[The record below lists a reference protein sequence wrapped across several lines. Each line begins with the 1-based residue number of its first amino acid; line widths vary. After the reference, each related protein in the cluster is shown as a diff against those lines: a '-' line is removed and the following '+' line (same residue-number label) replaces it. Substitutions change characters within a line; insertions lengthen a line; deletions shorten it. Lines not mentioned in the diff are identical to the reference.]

1 MSRCTAPVNQSE
13 KENGMKLTPFTFA
26 QRCGIRISLSHESCD
41 RSVCERSAQA
51 LQITLKVLTIELQN
65 ASRTPTSRR
74 GNLLKAS
81 QQLTAR
87 PPLGRLFLVAEMS
100 KNALFKIKLIIGS
113 STRED
118 GSLVL
123 ADRSFSPF
131 VVRRRQQSQNE
142 ATMPGRRPEIAV
154 HSNKATKPKRGGN
167 DGRRSRGESR
177 TFE

>member
-1 MSRCTAPVNQSE
+1 MKLRTPILRCSWKVGGFFAGLWNDNTDHLGCASCPLTSTVPTLSEDAAMSRCTAPVNQSE

-87 PPLGRLFLVAEMS
+87 PPLAGFFWSLKCLKTHFL
-100 KNALFKIKLIIGS
+100 KLNLAQA
-113 STRED
+113 RERMD
-118 GSLVL
+118 YWFCS
-123 ADRSFSPF
+123 
-131 VVRRRQQSQNE
+131 
-142 ATMPGRRPEIAV
+142 
-154 HSNKATKPKRGGN
+154 
-167 DGRRSRGESR
+167 
-177 TFE
+177 